1 VTLSAIARLLL
12 YTGLM
17 LVLGDATSRWG
28 IARASG
34 GARRTVLAAWLGIV
48 VSLIALVLIQAYDM
62 ELDASRAAWQMLLT
76 ETAWG
81 RGWSLLAVCA
91 VLGSAAA
98 LGNASRAVAS
108 TCAVLLAIA
117 MGGIGHAAADDAMPL
132 LARTI
137 DAAHVLGV
145 GVWLGALCL
154 MPSEATLADWRNY
167 SRLASVAAPTVVLSG
182 ALASL
187 RRLTL
192 PPLTFG
198 AVTPSWTTIGKS
210 DYAQLLLMK
219 TLLVLVVLGYGLK
232 HRRRV
237 LGEHAPSGKSIRHE
251 LVLAFAVLAVTAVL
265 TGTAP
270 PGE

>member
-12 YTGLM
+12 YAGVM
-17 LVLGDATSRWG
+17 LVLGDATHRWV
-28 IARASG
+28 IARAAVD
-34 GARRTVLAAWLGIV
+34 ARRAVRWAWLAIV
-48 VSLIALVLIQAYDM
+48 VSLLALALVQAHDL
-62 ELDASRAAWQMLLT
+62 ELDASRTAWQMLLT

-91 VLGSAAA
+91 VLGTAAA
-98 LGNASRAVAS
+98 WGQAWRAAASA
-108 TCAVLLAIA
+108 CAVLLALA

-132 LARTI
+132 VARI
-137 DAAHVLGV
+137 VDAVHVLGV
-145 GVWLGALCL
+145 GAWLGALCL
-154 MPSEATLADWRNY
+154 MPREATLADWRNY

-237 LGEHAPSGKSIRHE
+237 LGEHAPLGKSIRNE